1 METKMSRRN
10 TTLGIAALS
19 FERSPRH
26 ADPFKGTPDGH
37 VDSSVWDNPVAPIDV
52 SPASRK
58 GLGPVDYKEAQ
69 RLITK
74 AELLAKRKRFK
85 PRGMTQE
92 AWEEA
97 EALFKAKSERPYDPT
112 EDMELVIAKPR
123 EPRETFRRWGSLP
136 PKRSGGKKKAE
147 RREEYETPAHGRF
160 KAGSAGSPQSA
171 SQRNKWG
178 EKSEAF
184 AIRLDALKNR

>member
-1 METKMSRRN
+1 MSRRN
-10 TTLGIAALS
+10 TTLGIAAPP

-37 VDSSVWDNPVAPIDV
+37 VDSSVWEVPVAPIDV

-58 GLGPVDYKEAQ
+58 GLGPVDYREAQ

-112 EDMELVIAKPR
+112 EHMEVVKAPIR
-123 EPRETFRRWGSLP
+123 EPRETFRRWGSI
-136 PKRSGGKKKAE
+136 PKPRAKSKKAE

-184 AIRLDALKNR
+184 AIRLDALKNKG